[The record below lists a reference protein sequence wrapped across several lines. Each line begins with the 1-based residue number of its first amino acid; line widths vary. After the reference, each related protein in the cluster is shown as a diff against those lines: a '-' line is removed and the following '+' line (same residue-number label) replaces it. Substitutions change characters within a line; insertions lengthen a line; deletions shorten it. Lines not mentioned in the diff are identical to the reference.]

1 MLART
6 AGSQGGFM
14 GAAELKKII
23 REVPDFPK
31 PGINFYDLT
40 TVFRNAAAFR
50 SALERM
56 VSRFRGD
63 RIDAIAGIEARGFVL
78 ASVMA
83 YELGVGLAL
92 LRKPGK
98 LPWEVEADEY
108 SLEYGT
114 AKLEMHRDA
123 VGKGERVLIVDD
135 VLATGGTAAA
145 AARLVERLG
154 ASVNGYAFLVE
165 LGFLEGRKRL
175 SPDNVFSLVHYE

>member
-1 MLART
+1 
-6 AGSQGGFM
+6 M
-14 GAAELKKII
+14 GVGDLKKVI

-40 TVFRNAAAFR
+40 TLFRNADAFR
-50 SALERM
+50 GALDRM
-56 VSRFRGD
+56 VERFRGD
-63 RIDAIAGIEARGFVL
+63 RIDAVAGIEARGFVL

-83 YELGVGLAL
+83 YELQVGLAL

-123 VGKGERVLIVDD
+123 VGKGQRVLIVDD

-154 ASVNGYAFLVE
+154 ATVTGYAFLVE
-165 LGFLEGRKRL
+165 LGFLGGRKRL
-175 SPDNVFSLVHYE
+175 SPDNVFGLVHYE

>member
-1 MLART
+1 
-6 AGSQGGFM
+6 
-14 GAAELKKII
+14 
-23 REVPDFPK
+23 
-31 PGINFYDLT
+31 
-40 TVFRNAAAFR
+40 
-50 SALERM
+50 M
-56 VSRFRGD
+56 VSRFEGEKL
-63 RIDAIAGIEARGFVL
+63 DAVAGIEARGFVL

-98 LPWEVEADEY
+98 LPWEVEADAY

-123 VGKGERVLIVDD
+123 VGKGQSILIVDD
-135 VLATGGTAAA
+135 VLATGGTAGA

-154 ASVNGYAFLVE
+154 AAVHGYAFLVE
-165 LGFLEGRKRL
+165 LGFLGGRKKL